1 MGHTSRNL
9 GSLREMCSARALWG
23 LCRMCMAHT
32 LKIGLLPDCSYRKWT
47 GHFSTDV
54 MWHWRPCGYLQIVG
68 PGRRVKCSRPF
79 TVAFLETFFFFFK
92 DNRIWYS
99 FLKMFLAIFSTN
111 VIFERKKTRKGK

>member
-1 MGHTSRNL
+1 
-9 GSLREMCSARALWG
+9 
-23 LCRMCMAHT
+23 MAHT

-79 TVAFLETFFFFFK
+79 TVAFLETFFFLRQQNMVF
-92 DNRIWYS
+92 
-99 FLKMFLAIFSTN
+99 FLKNVFLAIFSPN